1 MTSHQTYF
9 CGACGRLI
17 PGPTG
22 APCRHCLGT
31 PPARHR
37 PERVDLLVALL
48 VGVAVGAFLL
58 WPSMCRADGS
68 SPTGAAKA
76 SASIATA
83 ARLSAECMSPKECAV
98 ADQMLVAAR
107 AELAAALVLADT
119 APRPRHARGPSDP
132 WEPRDA
138 CANPFETDY
147 EEPFASVDTVPAAV
161 EAQAAFEL
169 AAVQD
174 DLDGIVRP

>member
-1 MTSHQTYF
+1 MKTYH
-9 CGACGRLI
+9 CGLCGRLI
-17 PGPTG
+17 PGPEG
-22 APCRHCLGT
+22 AACPTCLGT
-31 PPARHR
+31 PSTRHR
-37 PERVDLLVALL
+37 PERLDLLVALL

-58 WPSMCRADGS
+58 LPRMCRADGS

-83 ARLSAECMSPKECAV
+83 ARLQAECLDPRECTV
-98 ADQMLVAAR
+98 ADQMLTAAR
-107 AELAAALVLADT
+107 AELAAALALADT
-119 APRPRHARGPSDP
+119 APRPRRARGPSDP

-138 CANPFETDY
+138 CVNPFED
-147 EEPFASVDTVPAAV
+147 EDTVPAAT

-174 DLDGIVRP
+174 DLDGIVAP